1 MCYKGATIFEGGYVE
16 KTMNDDKTLEDCT
29 VKELRERAKEI
40 GTISGYSSMKKEE
53 LIAAIQSAEPAAEGE
68 VEATGK
74 PDETAGAEPVTETPT
89 AAEAVKAQP
98 AKKKASPKKTEKAD
112 AKAVTV
118 RDVKNRIE
126 SLKKQKEDE
135 AASGGKKERDR
146 IRKRIN
152 RLKKQ
157 TRKIARK
164 TTE

>member
-1 MCYKGATIFEGGYVE
+1 VE

-53 LIAAIQSAEPAAEGE
+53 LIAAIQSAEPAAEAE

-74 PDETAGAEPVTETPT
+74 PDETAGAEPEEAEAVTETPT